1 MSDLILDVDITDNS
15 TDTDIQLTAGQVDTQ
30 IYTPGAGSNDY
41 NELINRPKINGIE
54 LVGDKTT
61 EELDILP
68 LTNAEIDEFMNS
80 QESIMTTKYLDGTG
94 LRYFRDTYVLTT
106 AQVNALIQSAFA
118 QYQQDVFTVVSALPQ
133 TGQQEGIMYLVPSSS
148 DPTKLDGYIWEI
160 VDDTTTPPTY
170 GWKQPV
176 VGQGQIDLS
185 NYYTKTETDTLLAGK
200 ASSTHVHGN
209 ITNDGKLTTASRVVV
224 TDASGNIDT
233 ASVTSTE
240 LGYLSG
246 VTSNIQTQLNSKH
259 DDTNHVALTN
269 TEIDTLMA

>member
-1 MSDLILDVDITDNS
+1 
-15 TDTDIQLTAGQVDTQ
+15 
-30 IYTPGAGSNDY
+30 
-41 NELINRPKINGIE
+41 
-54 LVGDKTT
+54 
-61 EELDILP
+61 
-68 LTNAEIDEFMNS
+68 
-80 QESIMTTKYLDGTG
+80 MTTKYLDGTG

-106 AQVNALIQSAFA
+106 TQVNALIQSALS
-118 QYQQDVFTVVSALPQ
+118 QYKVDIFTVVSVLPT
-133 TGQQEGIMYLVPSSS
+133 TGTEGVAYMVPNAT
-148 DPTKLDGYIWEI
+148 DNTKYDVYVWEI
-160 VDDTTTPPTY
+160 VDDTTTPATY
-170 GWKQPV
+170 GWKQLS
-176 VGQGQIDLS
+176 QANITADLS

-209 ITNDGKLTTASRVVV
+209 ITNDGKLPTASRVVV

-240 LGYLSG
+240 LGYVSG